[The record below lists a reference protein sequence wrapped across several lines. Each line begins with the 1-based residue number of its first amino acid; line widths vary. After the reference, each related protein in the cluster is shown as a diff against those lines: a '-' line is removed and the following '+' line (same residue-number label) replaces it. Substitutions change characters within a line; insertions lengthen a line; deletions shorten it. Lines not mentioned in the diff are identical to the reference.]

1 MEGRSRSNEGT
12 CTAVLLVGLSDEEK
26 EPQPETRSPARKT
39 GWCFVE
45 TKEAGRL
52 CLMCEASA

>member
-12 CTAVLLVGLSDEEK
+12 CTAELLSDEEN
-26 EPQPETRSPARKT
+26 EPQPETLSPARKT
-39 GWCFVE
+39 GWYFVE